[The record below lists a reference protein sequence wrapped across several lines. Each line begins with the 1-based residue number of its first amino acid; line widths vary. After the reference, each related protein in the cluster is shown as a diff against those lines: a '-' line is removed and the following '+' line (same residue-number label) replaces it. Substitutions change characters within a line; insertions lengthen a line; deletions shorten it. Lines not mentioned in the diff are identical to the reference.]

1 MVRTYTMIDRF
12 ARGALWPRHKFLTPA
27 ASVWR
32 HGAQQRIVYHNEGMV
47 NAFTTETSH
56 SVHSEAS
63 AATALPPAE
72 QAASNIARQLLI
84 GQQYFAEGRIGPA
97 ISAYQSGLDSAAI
110 VGTSQVATEI
120 LAELHAKLGN
130 AYMVGRQFGSAT
142 EAYKSALQL
151 KPTLT
156 ACWCNLGNA
165 QLELGNVQAAIT
177 LYVEALKLDPAHW
190 PSLTNLVQ
198 ALMVARQF
206 DMAKGLLG
214 DLIAARPQDGKLH
227 HQFGRVAFE
236 LNDMDAA
243 LAHFKTALEINP
255 RDAESLYWT
264 GAIKQKMDDNDA
276 AQAAYAAAARIQPLI
291 RRPAVKAPADFRV
304 LALYAPFAGNTPAE
318 YLFSNAAHDTDT
330 LSLLDDSE
338 TDIAALGEAQ
348 LVVNLISDADQGG
361 TVLPLAARLVASL
374 GKPVINDPSKIQ
386 RTTRDAVTELL
397 PGIPGCRIPR
407 ILRLDAQ
414 ADVSAAALA
423 KLLPF
428 SFPVLARPAGTHGGD
443 DFEKIAGLDE
453 LSRFLAQRPD
463 SDHYLIEYIDYASA
477 DRHFRKYRFIFVGE
491 KVLPYHLAIGAD
503 WKLHHDNTDM
513 ASHPWMQQ
521 EEAAFLNAPTT
532 VFSAANYRALAEVRE
547 RIGLDFFGIDCAL
560 DHDGNLVVFEVNAS
574 MLVHNDNPDFPY
586 KAPAVQAIKQAFDKM
601 LRERAGL

>member
-1 MVRTYTMIDRF
+1 
-12 ARGALWPRHKFLTPA
+12 
-27 ASVWR
+27 
-32 HGAQQRIVYHNEGMV
+32 MV
-47 NAFTTETSH
+47 NAFTTGTSH

-63 AATALPPAE
+63 ADTALPPAE
-72 QAASNIARQLLI
+72 QAASEMARQLLI
-84 GQQYFAEGRIGPA
+84 GQQYFAQGRIGPA

-110 VGTSQVATEI
+110 AGTSLVAADV

-142 EAYKSALQL
+142 EAYKSALRL

-198 ALMVARQF
+198 ALMAGRQF
-206 DMAKGLLG
+206 EMAKGLLG
-214 DLIAARPQDGKLH
+214 DLVAARPQDGRLH
-227 HQFGRVAFE
+227 HQLGRVAFE

-243 LAHFKTALEINP
+243 LAHFEAALEINP

-264 GAIKQKMDDNDA
+264 GAIRQKMDEDDA

-291 RRPAVKAPADFRV
+291 RRPAAKAPADFRV
-304 LALYAPFAGNTPAE
+304 LALYAPFAGNTPAD

-330 LSLLDDSE
+330 LALLEDSE
-338 TDIAALGEAQ
+338 VDVASLGEAQ

-361 TVLPLAARLVASL
+361 TVLPMAARLVASL
-374 GKPVINDPSKIQ
+374 GKPVINDPLKIQ
-386 RTTRDAVTELL
+386 RTSRDAVADLL
-397 PGIPGCRIPR
+397 PDIAGCRIPR
-407 ILRLDAQ
+407 IVRL
-414 ADVSAAALA
+414 AALA
-423 KLLPF
+423 DFSSDSLARMLPF
-428 SFPVLARPAGTHGGD
+428 PLPVLARPAGTHGGD
-443 DFEKIAGLDE
+443 DFEKIGDHEE
-453 LSRFLAQRPD
+453 LARFFGRRPD
-463 SDHYLIEYIDYASA
+463 SDHYVIEYVDYAS
-477 DRHFRKYRFIFVGE
+477 DDGYFRKYRFIFVGE
-491 KVLPYHLAIGAD
+491 DVLPYHLAIGTD

-521 EEAAFLNAPTT
+521 EEAAFLNAPGS
-532 VFSAANYRALAEVRE
+532 VFSAANLRALAEVQK
-547 RIGLDFFGIDCAL
+547 RIGLDFFGIDCGL
-560 DHDGNLVVFEVNAS
+560 DRDGNLVVFEVNAS

-586 KAPAVQAIKQAFDKM
+586 KAPAVRAIKQAFDKM
-601 LRERAGL
+601 LRDRAGCA